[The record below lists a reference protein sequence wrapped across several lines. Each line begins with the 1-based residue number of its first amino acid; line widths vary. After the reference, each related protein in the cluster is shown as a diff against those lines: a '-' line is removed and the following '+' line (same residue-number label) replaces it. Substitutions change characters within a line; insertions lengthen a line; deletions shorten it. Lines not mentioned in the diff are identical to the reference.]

1 MEQKN
6 LDTYGHDPIPWSR
19 ASDQLVAAAASD
31 TKDAPQTWWLSTI
44 GPDGQ
49 PHATG
54 VGAWWADDR
63 FYFTSGA
70 RTRKSRN
77 LATNP
82 KCAIA
87 VARGDLDLVV
97 EGIAAIVTDEATLER
112 VAERAREGGWPAT
125 VKDGAYTAEY
135 SAPSAGPPPW
145 DVYVM
150 TPHTAFGVATA
161 EPFGATRWSFES

>member
-1 MEQKN
+1 VQAKN
-6 LDTYGHDPIPWSR
+6 LDIYGHDPIPWSR
-19 ASDQLVAAAASD
+19 ALDQLAAAGTSD
-31 TKDAPQTWWLSTI
+31 AQDAPQTWWLSSV
-44 GPDGQ
+44 GRDGQ
-49 PHATG
+49 PHTTG

-82 KCAIA
+82 KCAMA
-87 VARGDLDLVV
+87 VGLGDLDLVV
-97 EGIAAIVTDEATLER
+97 EGAAARVTDEATLER

-125 VKDGAYTAEY
+125 VKDGALTAEY

-145 DVYVM
+145 DLYVM

-161 EPFGATRWSFES
+161 EPFGATRWRFEA

>member
-1 MEQKN
+1 MQQKN
-6 LDTYGHDPIPWSR
+6 LDIYGHDSIPWSR
-19 ASDQLVAAAASD
+19 AFDQLVAAGTNDAE
-31 TKDAPQTWWLSTI
+31 DAPQTWWLSTT

-49 PHATG
+49 PHTTG

-70 RTRKSRN
+70 QTRKSRN

-87 VARGDLDLVV
+87 VALGDLDLVV
-97 EGIAAIVTDEATLER
+97 EGTAARVTDEATLER
-112 VAERAREGGWPAT
+112 VAERAGEGGWPAT
-125 VKDGAYTAEY
+125 VKDGALTAEY

-145 DVYVM
+145 YLYEM
-150 TPHTAFGVATA
+150 TPKAAFGVATK
-161 EPFGATRWSFES
+161 EPHGATRWRF